1 MAKTMSKKNLLKIA
15 HVATSYG
22 SVMTILDSK
31 MRELNKFED
40 IDVTAISSPTK
51 KLTPEHHR

>member
-1 MAKTMSKKNLLKIA
+1 MAKTMLKKKSFEIA

-51 KLTPEHHR
+51 KLTREHHR